1 MELDSN
7 IYSSET
13 EKDTTVNLII
23 FSFNIKDTLVI
34 TSSPPSGNTGGER
47 VALVSGGAGANCSMI
62 DDLAVSV
69 SSTRRVRSLA
79 WVLAPVVKTGSVVWT
94 LAIIEALSSPAGY
107 QGIASVSSTEH
118 QLDDT
123 NKLSGLLTDKC
134 RLVCCCQSCPDLHY
148 TQRPDH
154 RGWGYTETRRLSLTL
169 TLLSW
174 RLSLTP

>member
-47 VALVSGGAGANCSMI
+47 VALVSGGAGADCSMI

-79 WVLAPVVKTGSVVWT
+79 WVLAPVVKTGSVLGT
-94 LAIIEALSSPAGY
+94 LAVIETLSPPAGHQGITPVSSPA
-107 QGIASVSSTEH
+107 
-118 QLDDT
+118 
-123 NKLSGLLTDKC
+123 
-134 RLVCCCQSCPDLHY
+134 
-148 TQRPDH
+148 H
-154 RGWGYTETRRLSLTL
+154 RDSQ
-169 TLLSW
+169 
-174 RLSLTP
+174 